1 MSFLKKLPKLF
12 STPARPDD
20 SAYWVTVKCNRCG
33 ETIRTRIN
41 LYNDLSADYSE
52 GGEQVYCCRK
62 MLMSEGGRCF
72 QRVEVELKFD
82 AKRQLLSRDISGGTF
97 VEG

>member
-1 MSFLKKLPKLF
+1 MSFLKKLSQFF

-20 SAYWVTVKCNRCG
+20 SAYWITVKCNRCG
-33 ETIRTRIN
+33 ETIHTRIN

-52 GGEQVYCCRK
+52 SGEPVYICRK

-72 QRVEVELKFD
+72 QRVEVELKYS
-82 AKRQLLSRDISGGTF
+82 AKRQLLSRDISGGSF
-97 VEG
+97 VDS